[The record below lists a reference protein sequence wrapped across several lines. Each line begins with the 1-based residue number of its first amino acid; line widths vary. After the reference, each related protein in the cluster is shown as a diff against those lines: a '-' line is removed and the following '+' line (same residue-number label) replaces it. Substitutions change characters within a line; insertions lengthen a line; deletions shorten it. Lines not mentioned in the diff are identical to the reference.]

1 MKKEEIDAF
10 IEDKFKKIARY
21 FHKAVDN
28 FETED
33 INDFRSEIKKLKVF
47 LHLLNMESGDGFSY
61 RITKRMK
68 TVYGYLGVI
77 QNLQLQLKNTNE
89 YVKKVSGNMPVRYV
103 NMLERELEFWKKAS
117 KDFIDAD
124 YDFFNDKKE
133 ILAAL
138 PDKLTKKS
146 IHKFIHYTLY
156 ELQLISGHSDDYSLD
171 SARKFMEDIHY
182 NYALIKPFITEQQ
195 TNLFDEKEMDECLK
209 LSGDFRDKCMAI
221 ALLQTF
227 DADESEKQLLKE
239 MENDWLHE
247 KKELKNQLS
256 VKLDSM
262 HLKANSLGEFAFE
275 DSFNE

>member
-47 LHLLNMESGDGFSY
+47 LHLLNMESGDGFSF

-68 TVYGYLGVI
+68 TIYGYFGVI
-77 QNLQLQLKNTNE
+77 QNLQLQLKKMNE
-89 YVKKVSGNMPVRYV
+89 YVKKSSGNIPVLYV
-103 NMLERELEFWKKAS
+103 NMLEKELEFWKKAS
-117 KDFIDAD
+117 KDFMDAD

-133 ILAAL
+133 ILTAL
-138 PDKLTKKS
+138 PDKLIKKS

-171 SARKFMEDIHY
+171 SARKFMEDIYY
-182 NYALIKPFITEQQ
+182 NYAFIKPFITEQQ
-195 TNLFDEKEMDECLK
+195 TSLFDEKAIDECLK

-256 VKLDSM
+256 AKLDSM